1 VGYFERK
8 FQLEVGV
15 VYQRLLAPE
24 SYGVS
29 GLSRGV
35 VCVIVSLAILIH
47 LRVTDRDRRT
57 YDDGYYP
64 RIASA
69 SRVNM
74 INPFRI

>member
-1 VGYFERK
+1 MGYFERK
-8 FQLEVGV
+8 FQEEVGV

-47 LRVTDRDRRT
+47 RRVTDGHTTTATTRASLA
-57 YDDGYYP
+57 P
-64 RIASA
+64 RG
-69 SRVNM
+69 
-74 INPFRI
+74 